1 MARAGWFLW
10 GKFRR
15 RSRTRPPHRTHNC
28 MCSQCPF
35 VCNRE
40 LECWHNGQ
48 ADRQRTDKR
57 QCRKLLGDGFHGE
70 TSFRIFT
77 KSVGPAHGNCKRFR
91 TKPRFR
97 STKWRKGNK
106 NAKSRGLLAENIS
119 CRGRRPRRPAGN
131 AHFPDDCRAAS
142 PLAAAATLLPGNT
155 GTSAPHPALRGHLPP
170 RGKAGKFYP
179 SKFVMLFKLTPRVE
193 ALCSRAEV
201 AGGRMPMAPSTIRV
215 LLKLMIKR

>member
-1 MARAGWFLW
+1 
-10 GKFRR
+10 
-15 RSRTRPPHRTHNC
+15 

-77 KSVGPAHGNCKRFR
+77 KSVGLAHGNCKRFR

-97 STKWRKGNK
+97 STKWSVRIKK
-106 NAKSRGLLAENIS
+106 CQEQAVLLAGKIFGCDGGHRGRA
-119 CRGRRPRRPAGN
+119 CRGEHCSPAEPRRGNPFTGKHRHIRPSSGSAG
-131 AHFPDDCRAAS
+131 PPS
-142 PLAAAATLLPGNT
+142 PL
-155 GTSAPHPALRGHLPP
+155 
-170 RGKAGKFYP
+170 
-179 SKFVMLFKLTPRVE
+179 
-193 ALCSRAEV
+193 
-201 AGGRMPMAPSTIRV
+201 GGRLGNFIPANSSCS
-215 LLKLMIKR
+215 LS

>member
-1 MARAGWFLW
+1 
-10 GKFRR
+10 
-15 RSRTRPPHRTHNC
+15 

-57 QCRKLLGDGFHGE
+57 QCRKLLGDGFYGE

-77 KSVGPAHGNCKRFR
+77 KSVGLAHGNCKRFR

-97 STKWRKGNK
+97 STKWSVRIKS
-106 NAKSRGLLAENIS
+106 AKSRRCSWREKFLVVMVGTGAERVGANIV
-119 CRGRRPRRPAGN
+119 RPQNHAV
-131 AHFPDDCRAAS
+131 
-142 PLAAAATLLPGNT
+142 ATPLPGNT

>member
-40 LECWHNGQ
+40 LECWHNDQ

-57 QCRKLLGDGFHGE
+57 QCRKFLGDGFHGE

-77 KSVGPAHGNCKRFR
+77 KSVGLAHGNCKRFR

-97 STKWRKGNK
+97 STKWSVRIKKCQEQAGPHIGH
-106 NAKSRGLLAENIS
+106 KSGVIALTK
-119 CRGRRPRRPAGN
+119 RRIHQGKRFRRMGKQFDARL
-131 AHFPDDCRAAS
+131 DY
-142 PLAAAATLLPGNT
+142 
-155 GTSAPHPALRGHLPP
+155 GHMVS
-170 RGKAGKFYP
+170 GYP
-179 SKFVMLFKLTPRVE
+179 SIFKCLYAFAVAILPR
-193 ALCSRAEV
+193 EV
-201 AGGRMPMAPSTIRV
+201 RFKNPH
-215 LLKLMIKR
+215 

>member
-10 GKFRR
+10 EKFLVVMVGTGAERVGANIV
-15 RSRTRPPHRTHNC
+15 RPHN
-28 MCSQCPF
+28 
-35 VCNRE
+35 
-40 LECWHNGQ
+40 H
-48 ADRQRTDKR
+48 
-57 QCRKLLGDGFHGE
+57 
-70 TSFRIFT
+70 
-77 KSVGPAHGNCKRFR
+77 
-91 TKPRFR
+91 
-97 STKWRKGNK
+97 
-106 NAKSRGLLAENIS
+106 
-119 CRGRRPRRPAGN
+119 
-131 AHFPDDCRAAS
+131 
-142 PLAAAATLLPGNT
+142 AAATLLPGNT